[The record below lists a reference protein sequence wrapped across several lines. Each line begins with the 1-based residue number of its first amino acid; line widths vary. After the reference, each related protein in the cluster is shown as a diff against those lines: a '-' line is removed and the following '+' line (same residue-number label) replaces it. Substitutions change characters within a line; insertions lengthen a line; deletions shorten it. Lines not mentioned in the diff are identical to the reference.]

1 MLSKCFVSA
10 ENETEKGTLI
20 EKKSQTIHMLP
31 KKTRRGP
38 LVSSLVL
45 QANFSGE
52 KCRPKI
58 HNFAS
63 FYQTIIEVFMKF
75 CENNE

>member
-31 KKTRRGP
+31 KKNPEGP
-38 LVSSLVL
+38 FGLLSS
-45 QANFSGE
+45 
-52 KCRPKI
+52 
-58 HNFAS
+58 FAS
-63 FYQTIIEVFMKF
+63 KF
-75 CENNE
+75 FWRKVSTKNTQLC